1 MRLTPVAWQ
10 STGHGRSS
18 GLTPCAGSF
27 GLRYI
32 VVTMQLRAFHGILGW
47 EPGVALLTQLHPRL
61 PSAVL
66 RTQDFARLRRVCFS
80 TNPHWAKSL
89 GHMCYATKSHQ
100 KWIDIRGCR
109 MIEETYTPDVHRKG
123 GLNSPPK
130 SRNRKKRRQFN
141 VHKFFSTF

>member
-1 MRLTPVAWQ
+1 MIIKRSPAGPTESAELSFTPAKRTAKAQRIPFACIEETPCFDSSPTAWVRLTPVAWQ

-18 GLTPCAGSF
+18 GLTPGAGSV
-27 GLRYI
+27 GLRHI

-89 GHMCYATKSHQ
+89 GHMCK
-100 KWIDIRGCR
+100 
-109 MIEETYTPDVHRKG
+109 
-123 GLNSPPK
+123 
-130 SRNRKKRRQFN
+130 
-141 VHKFFSTF
+141 